1 MTPPRSILVVHPW
14 MGRGGSEATALW
26 TLQALQGECERLAF
40 ATSSIP
46 DWDDLNAAYGS
57 RVDRSRIETIR
68 VPHLPFI
75 DGPERF
81 ARLHRRHFER
91 GCRRLAAEF
100 DLCVSAY
107 NPIDF
112 GRPSIQLIGDF
123 SFSEEMRKR
132 LYVHGEERLLH
143 RKSLVRRLYLKTA
156 ELAGAPERPLRERG
170 DLVLANSR
178 WSAAQL
184 ERYFDLPDAPVIY
197 PPVSLPGG
205 TGGMERDPLG
215 FACLGRIAP
224 EKEIERIVRILEK
237 VRDLG
242 HPVKLHVIGDPGGSA
257 YGRRIDEM
265 LRARESW
272 IVREGF
278 LGAEAKQR
286 VLAGRSF
293 ALHACR
299 IEAFGIAVAEM
310 AAMGCIPFVPSTGG
324 AGEIVPLPELQFGE
338 DEEAVEKIVRLLES
352 PAEAEA
358 IRARLPEEVR
368 RFGPE
373 KFVQELRD
381 FVIRFLHGKSG
392 HHPDAQKNAIS
403 LG

>member
-1 MTPPRSILVVHPW
+1 
-14 MGRGGSEATALW
+14 MGRGGSEATTLW
-26 TLQALQGECERLAF
+26 TLQALQGACERLAF
-40 ATSSIP
+40 ATSSTP
-46 DWDDLNAAYGS
+46 DWDELNAAYGS
-57 RVDRSRIETIR
+57 RVAPDRIETIR
-68 VPHLPFI
+68 TPHLPFI

-91 GCRRLAAEF
+91 SCRRLAPKF

-132 LYVHGEERLLH
+132 LYVQGKERFLH
-143 RKSLVRRLYLKTA
+143 RKSLVRRLYLKA
-156 ELAGAPERPLRERG
+156 ADFAGAPERPLRGRG
-170 DLVLANSR
+170 DLVLANSH

-184 ERYFDLPDAPVIY
+184 ERYFNLPGAPVIY
-197 PPVSLPGG
+197 PPVSLPCG
-205 TGGMERDPLG
+205 TGAEERDPLG
-215 FACLGRIAP
+215 FVCLGRIAP

-237 VRDLG
+237 VRDRG
-242 HPVKLHVIGDPGGSA
+242 HPATLHVIGHLDGSA
-257 YGRRIDEM
+257 YSRRIGEM

-278 LGAEAKQR
+278 LGMEAKQR
-286 VLAGRSF
+286 VLAGQSF

-310 AAMGCIPFVPSTGG
+310 ASMGCIPFVPSTGG
-324 AGEIVPLPELQFGE
+324 AGEIVPLPELQFGG
-338 DEEAVEKIVRLLES
+338 DEEAVEKIIRLLKS
-352 PAEAEA
+352 PSEAEA

-373 KFVQELRD
+373 IFMEELRD
-381 FVIRFLHGKSG
+381 FVIRFHDARGG
-392 HHPDAQKNAIS
+392 HHADAQKGPSS